1 MPQSGQRPRLAL
13 RQDGTPVLDTRRVL
27 VVIGNGMVSQRFC
40 ERAVEL
46 GLPRRYRI
54 IVIGEEA
61 VPAYNRVELTSVLGG
76 RDAASLILK
85 PMLWYAE
92 RDIDLRIGERVVTLD
107 RVRRVLVTAFGDEQR
122 YDELVFA
129 TGSYAS
135 TPVIPG
141 TNQRG
146 VFAYRTL
153 DDARKI
159 GDRARALARE
169 GARAVVIGS
178 GLLGIEA
185 GQAIAAL
192 GCAVTFVEAAPHVL
206 PRQLDPVTAGIVS
219 DLLTE
224 AGFELCVGQV
234 VERILLT
241 SEMRRLELA
250 RAPSASG
257 VDVPDTRL
265 RVMLRSGRGID
276 CGMVVLAS
284 GVKPRDE
291 LARASGL
298 ACSPAGG
305 ISVDSALMTSDP
317 RVFAIGECAR
327 HADRCPGL
335 IAPGYAMAEV
345 LADRLAGKRSTFT
358 GSQASTRLEVSRRPV
373 VVLGEGSPQG
383 ADVQA
388 LILRTPGSAGYR
400 RLVLCDGRLIGATA
414 IGEGEDLAHLQEAI
428 VMRTPLRGRD
438 LEHLARGLDPW
449 QGQRSTSGSGWPD
462 SATACDCTGVTF
474 GTLRRARADGHRT
487 VEALAVRTGAG
498 SVCGSCRPRLL
509 AFAASNSVVTGS
521 ALETD
526 AGAARDF
533 AARSAHLNTRL
544 GLISMAVLVGLCLA
558 MYLGPI
564 AVPVSLRAPRLLEV
578 LWQDHLARQLSGYFL
593 ALLSVLTA
601 ATIAID
607 KRRRQRLRVA
617 MPPSR
622 ALHAGLGL
630 VCLAG
635 VGVHTTLRLGH
646 GLDRALS
653 LSVLAVIAVGAATA
667 LSMSYER
674 RWSGRLG
681 VPLRRLG
688 LRLHLW
694 IAWPAPVLLALHV
707 LKSYYF

>member
-1 MPQSGQRPRLAL
+1 
-13 RQDGTPVLDTRRVL
+13 

-40 ERAVEL
+40 ERAVAL

-76 RDAASLILK
+76 RDATQLIIK

-92 RDIDLRIGERVVTLD
+92 RDIDLRVGERVVELD
-107 RVRRVLVTAFGDEQR
+107 RARRVLVTTFGDEQR

-141 TNQRG
+141 TNQHG
-146 VFAYRTL
+146 VFAYRTIE
-153 DDARKI
+153 DARRI

-206 PRQLDPVTAGIVS
+206 PRQLDPGTAGIVAE
-219 DLLTE
+219 LLTA

-234 VERILLT
+234 VKRILLT
-241 SEMRRLELA
+241 SEMRRLNLA
-250 RAPSASG
+250 RMPSSQR
-257 VDVPDTRL
+257 VEVPDTRL
-265 RVMLRSGRGID
+265 RVVLGSGRGID

-291 LARASGL
+291 VARASGL
-298 ACSPAGG
+298 ACSPSGG
-305 ISVDSALMTSDP
+305 IAVDSALMTSDP
-317 RVFAIGECAR
+317 HVFAIGECAR
-327 HADRCPGL
+327 HADRCSGL

-345 LADRLAGKRSTFT
+345 LADRFAGKRATFT
-358 GSQASTRLEVSRRPV
+358 GSEPCTRLEVSRRPV
-373 VVLGEGSPQG
+373 VVLGEGRRQG

-388 LILRTPGSAGYR
+388 LIMRTPGSAGYR
-400 RLVLCDGRLIGATA
+400 RLVLRDGRLIGATA

-428 VMRTPLRGRD
+428 VMRTPLRERD
-438 LEHLARGLDPW
+438 LEQLARGVDPW
-449 QGQRSTSGSGWPD
+449 QGQRSTSGHGWPD

-474 GTLRRARADGHRT
+474 GTLRRARADGQRT
-487 VEALAVRTGAG
+487 VEALAARTGAG

-521 ALETD
+521 AIDTD
-526 AGAARDF
+526 ANAAREF
-533 AARSAHLNTRL
+533 AARSASRNTL
-544 GLISMAVLVGLCLA
+544 FGLISMAVLIALFSAL
-558 MYLGPI
+558 YHGPL
-564 AVPVSLRAPRLLEV
+564 AVPESLRTPRAIEV
-578 LWQDHLARQLSGYFL
+578 LWQSHLARQLSGFL
-593 ALLSVLTA
+593 VALLSALTA
-601 ATIAID
+601 LTIALD
-607 KRRRQRLRVA
+607 KRRRRRLGVA
-617 MPPSR
+617 MPPAR

-630 VCLAG
+630 ACLAS
-635 VGVHTTLRLGH
+635 VGVHTTLRLGQ

-653 LSVLAVIAVGAATA
+653 LSVLAMIAVGAVTA
-667 LSMSYER
+667 LAMSNER
-674 RWSGRLG
+674 RFGGQLG
-681 VPLRRLG
+681 VRSRRLG

-694 IAWPAPVLLALHV
+694 MAWPAPVLLALHV